1 MHSGTESLF
10 IRRYEKTAT
19 FRCWVIS
26 KFTWVVFLAKMR
38 KYHDFT
44 PPTVESVDLR

>member
-1 MHSGTESLF
+1 MHSGAESPF
-10 IRRYEKTAT
+10 IRRCERTAT
-19 FRCWVIS
+19 FRYWVIS

-44 PPTVESVDLR
+44 LPTVESVDLR